1 MAVVGPLEP
10 LADQGRA
17 GNVYRFVAAQA
28 DDPTS
33 AKAMTLKTYG
43 ATEAGAEHA
52 RHEWNALVR
61 LHRERCAVPPPHF
74 VEPDMTAFACP
85 VVAMDYIPG
94 ESLWSTLQET
104 PGSQRTRLLG
114 EFVRTLVALHR
125 IQPSTLRRPAP
136 EGEPLDSLGQ
146 EISEIRRDCEGLHAP
161 GMVGVADWLQEN
173 RKSVHPATDVIQHRD
188 YHPWNVLVGPDRDLW
203 FVDWNWGVGDPRFDV
218 AWTCS
223 LLARSG
229 YDDISTFVKND
240 YVRQSGN
247 PLESSSYFEV
257 LATIRWMLNV
267 LLPSRSDAPK
277 GDAALQDFRDFL
289 VGPIEQAVRT
299 IRTNTGLHIEV
310 AL

>member
-1 MAVVGPLEP
+1 MTVVGPLEP

-52 RHEWNALVR
+52 RHEWNALVC
-61 LHRERCAVPPPHF
+61 LHRERCAVPPPYF

-85 VVAMDYIPG
+85 VVAMDHIPG

-125 IQPSTLRRPAP
+125 IQPSTLRGPAP
-136 EGEPLDSLGQ
+136 EVDPLDSLGQ

-161 GMVGVADWLQEN
+161 GMAGVAEWIQEN
-173 RKSVHPATDVIQHRD
+173 RRLIQAPSGKCVEDESDDCRD
-188 YHPWNVLVGPDRDLW
+188 RR
-203 FVDWNWGVGDPRFDV
+203 FKCGVGSAVVCVENFPRLDMGDDSLDGGACAVEALVECFLPVEKFPAGLFFERGEHAAPDV
-218 AWTCS
+218 AFIADRWVC
-223 LLARSG
+223 G
-229 YDDISTFVKND
+229 
-240 YVRQSGN
+240 
-247 PLESSSYFEV
+247 EV
-257 LATIRWMLNV
+257 VEGA
-267 LLPSRSDAPK
+267 
-277 GDAALQDFRDFL
+277 GL
-289 VGPIEQAVRT
+289 VEAM
-299 IRTNTGLHIEV
+299 
-310 AL
+310 